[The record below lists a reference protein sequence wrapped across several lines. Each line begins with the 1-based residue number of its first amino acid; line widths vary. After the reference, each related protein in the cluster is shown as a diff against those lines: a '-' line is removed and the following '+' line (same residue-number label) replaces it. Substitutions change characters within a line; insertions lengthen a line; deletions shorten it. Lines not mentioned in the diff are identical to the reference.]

1 MVGTTPTLR
10 PAIRA
15 ASSSVRNAAMVAG
28 VIIAGSLREHAHGA
42 DPGRRRVA
50 SPPASR
56 AAAALIAR

>member
-28 VIIAGSLREHAHGA
+28 VIIAGSLRERTHDAA
-42 DPGRRRVA
+42 PGDRRVA
-50 SPPASR
+50 SPPANR
-56 AAAALIAR
+56 AAAVLIAR